1 MLMSDI
7 NITPTSSKSFDFWF
21 WKEYNGIYGDD
32 YYSKKIGEGIKI
44 CFSKIRS
51 FKRRSFIKC
60 NFVLPSDFREKDTI
74 EGGIGGV
81 GENERFWFIEIW
93 EKDMK
98 KGDVCIINLAV
109 GIGHEQYGQRP
120 AILISDTKIGIG
132 IVIPL
137 TSNLEA
143 LRFPFTLAILPD
155 KQNNLKQKSVALIF
169 HIRAIDKTRVSK
181 VIGKINAQTQKKIDS
196 ILKEMLEL

>member
-1 MLMSDI
+1 
-7 NITPTSSKSFDFWF
+7 
-21 WKEYNGIYGDD
+21 
-32 YYSKKIGEGIKI
+32 
-44 CFSKIRS
+44 
-51 FKRRSFIKC
+51 
-60 NFVLPSDFREKDTI
+60 
-74 EGGIGGV
+74 
-81 GENERFWFIEIW
+81 
-93 EKDMK
+93 MK

-109 GIGHEQYGQRP
+109 GVGHEQYGQRP
-120 AILISDTKIGIG
+120 AILISDTKIGIV

>member
-1 MLMSDI
+1 
-7 NITPTSSKSFDFWF
+7 
-21 WKEYNGIYGDD
+21 
-32 YYSKKIGEGIKI
+32 
-44 CFSKIRS
+44 
-51 FKRRSFIKC
+51 
-60 NFVLPSDFREKDTI
+60 
-74 EGGIGGV
+74 
-81 GENERFWFIEIW
+81 
-93 EKDMK
+93 MK

>member
-1 MLMSDI
+1 
-7 NITPTSSKSFDFWF
+7 
-21 WKEYNGIYGDD
+21 
-32 YYSKKIGEGIKI
+32 
-44 CFSKIRS
+44 
-51 FKRRSFIKC
+51 
-60 NFVLPSDFREKDTI
+60 
-74 EGGIGGV
+74 
-81 GENERFWFIEIW
+81 
-93 EKDMK
+93 MK

-109 GIGHEQYGQRP
+109 GVGHEQYGQRP
-120 AILISDTKIGIG
+120 AILISDTKIGIV

-181 VIGKINAQTQKKIDS
+181 VIGKINTQTQKKIDS